1 MSNDNND
8 KRQATVAP
16 GWVRMVLAMIPL
28 CIVIA
33 GLALARAGVLPE
45 TWWSEPLS
53 RMSIAA
59 SGVVSSLTLAL
70 LLMVNAYRRRVDAL
84 RRAMGEHETREKDAR
99 EKERQYRVLFE
110 DAMQTA
116 YTDLDR
122 LNESLRSQKDYLQAK
137 MEEQNRTSEELRQSE
152 ERWRQL
158 VERNP
163 EGIIITRARQILY
176 ANGVAVSLVSEN
188 PDDVIGHSVLEFLP
202 AQVWARVEQM
212 IRDEQFVYDA
222 DPVHL
227 PINAIGDTSKWIE
240 AYSVPIKYRGR
251 FAVQTVIRDVT
262 QRRLAEQAL
271 LSYTDRIAALH
282 TIAQSILSDDS
293 PRVVTENALGHLR
306 RLIPLTYASVVEI
319 NLVKGSGKM
328 MSLGG
333 DEFKSVLR
341 DEMEGP
347 IQDFGC
353 AEPSSTTPDYLY
365 SPNRSAVQRG
375 IGGVTSHMFMAG
387 VRSFIELPL
396 VIKNE
401 WVGVIYVGSDREDG
415 FTEDD
420 CFVAVDIARMIAV
433 TMHQERIE
441 SERLGYEREL
451 LNAKERAEE
460 MARLKTTFLTNMSHE
475 IRTPLTGI
483 IGFAQILSE
492 EITGEHSEFVTLIE
506 QSGRRLL
513 DTINSVLDL
522 ARLESNRM
530 SMTLEAVDVAEEV
543 RRTARLLT
551 PLADR
556 RSLYIRAEVE
566 DGIVCRLDKTGLNR
580 ILNNLIGNAIK
591 FTEDGGVT
599 VRSTR
604 DGADCVIEVTDSG
617 VGISGEFLPH
627 LFDEFR
633 QESTGADR
641 SHEGSGM
648 GLAIT
653 RKLVDIMGGKI
664 FVESTKGAG
673 STFTVRFPILGEPA
687 SSDRPPVRTP
697 RHDVRPDPAIDSD
710 GSRLGSP
717 PSAGS

>member
-1 MSNDNND
+1 
-8 KRQATVAP
+8 
-16 GWVRMVLAMIPL
+16 
-28 CIVIA
+28 
-33 GLALARAGVLPE
+33 
-45 TWWSEPLS
+45 
-53 RMSIAA
+53 
-59 SGVVSSLTLAL
+59 
-70 LLMVNAYRRRVDAL
+70 
-84 RRAMGEHETREKDAR
+84 
-99 EKERQYRVLFE
+99 
-110 DAMQTA
+110 
-116 YTDLDR
+116 
-122 LNESLRSQKDYLQAK
+122 
-137 MEEQNRTSEELRQSE
+137 
-152 ERWRQL
+152 
-158 VERNP
+158 
-163 EGIIITRARQILY
+163 
-176 ANGVAVSLVSEN
+176 
-188 PDDVIGHSVLEFLP
+188 
-202 AQVWARVEQM
+202 M
-212 IRDEQFVYDA
+212 IRDDQFVYDS

-333 DEFKSVLR
+333 DEFKSVPPRGDGPARSRTSDAPSRPARPPTICTRQTDQLCS
-341 DEMEGP
+341 EG
-347 IQDFGC
+347 
-353 AEPSSTTPDYLY
+353 L
-365 SPNRSAVQRG
+365 V
-375 IGGVTSHMFMAG
+375 VSHHTCSWQG

-451 LNAKERAEE
+451 LSAKEHAEE

-492 EITGEHSEFVTLIE
+492 EIKGEHSEFVTLIE

-530 SMTLEAVDVAEEV
+530 SMTLEPVDVAEEV

-566 DGIVCRLDKTGLNR
+566 GGIVCRLDKTGLNR

-599 VRSTR
+599 VRSSR
-604 DGADCVIEVTDSG
+604 DGGECVIEVIDSG
-617 VGISGEFLPH
+617 VGISSEFLPH

-664 FVESTKGAG
+664 FVESTKGVG
-673 STFTVRFPILGEPA
+673 STFTVRFPMLSEPA
-687 SSDRPPVRTP
+687 SSDRPPVRTLQ
-697 RHDVRPDPAIDSD
+697 RDIRPDASIDSNVSRP
-710 GSRLGSP
+710 GSR
-717 PSAGS
+717 PSAES